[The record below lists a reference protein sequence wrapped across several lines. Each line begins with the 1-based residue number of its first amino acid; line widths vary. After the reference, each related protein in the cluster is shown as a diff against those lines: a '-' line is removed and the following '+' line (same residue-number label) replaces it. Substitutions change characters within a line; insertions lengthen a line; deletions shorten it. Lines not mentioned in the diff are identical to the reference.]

1 MHDIFQASVSAQF
14 TNGDKNITK
23 SVPTLKRN
31 VSGHCYVVTPEVSKI
46 IDSVSRTFLS
56 PEDQQ
61 EARKNRA
68 FTDAFTD
75 DLEALRRFATATK
88 MPIVWL
94 KAEGKRLGLVIT
106 LAGRQRHRS
115 DRVGFGLRSKVK
127 ASVEANLGP
136 KFERTLFKFGLRKDG
151 FFHPSESSNDF
162 RVSQS
167 MIAT

>member
-1 MHDIFQASVSAQF
+1 MPPLQQNL
-14 TNGDKNITK
+14 NG
-23 SVPTLKRN
+23 R
-31 VSGHCYVVTPEVSKI
+31 CYLVTPEVSKI

-61 EARKNRA
+61 EAQKNRA

-88 MPIVWL
+88 TSIIWL
-94 KAEGKRLGLVIT
+94 KAEGKRLGLIIT
-106 LAGRQRHRS
+106 LTGRQRHRA

-127 ASVEANLGP
+127 AKIGSNLAS

-151 FFHPSESSNDF
+151 FFHPSESSINLH
-162 RVSQS
+162 VLQS
-167 MIAT
+167 ILATCFT